1 MKEYADAPEKEIKQ
15 KPEKS
20 KKDSENE
27 KAGTKAENNGKEE
40 KNDRKKEVIE
50 NSEETEEDNEAEKED
65 KEAAE
70 DNLEMRLLPFRER
83 MKAKRAKLKKTLSS
97 MSKKEQFS
105 YILFYYKWT
114 FLAIT
119 IAIVCV
125 VSITLTIYKNTRPF
139 ALSYAVLNISNP
151 MDLNRDFE
159 AEYIDYYGFP
169 KKYQINLDA
178 QRHLDKETYL
188 KVLNSGQDSA
198 DYTGFPAL
206 CFNGR
211 FDVVVTDEKGAEYC
225 SMQEIF
231 NPLQSYFPAD
241 IYPLL
246 EDRIYEAANNDDV
259 VMPFAIDI
267 SDTAFAKSLNTGYEK
282 VYLGFPGTT
291 DENYQHAKLFLK
303 FVLGLDIEVTVPE
316 D

>member
-1 MKEYADAPEKEIKQ
+1 MKEYADAPEKETKQ
-15 KPEKS
+15 KPEKRE
-20 KKDSENE
+20 KNSENK
-27 KAGTKAENNGKEE
+27 KAGTKAEETGE
-40 KNDRKKEVIE
+40 E
-50 NSEETEEDNEAEKED
+50 NSEGTEEDNEGTEEDNEAAKD
-65 KEAAE
+65 VKEAAE

-83 MKAKRAKLKKTLSS
+83 IKAKRAKLKKTLSS

-188 KVLNSGQDSA
+188 QVLNSGQDSA

-211 FDVVVTDEKGAEYC
+211 FDVVITDEKGAEYC

-246 EDRIYEAANNDDV
+246 EDRVYEAANNDDV

-291 DENYQHAKLFLK
+291 EENYQHAKLFLK
-303 FVLGLDIEVTVPE
+303 FILGLDIEVTVPE

>member
-1 MKEYADAPEKEIKQ
+1 MKEYADAPEKETKQ
-15 KPEKS
+15 KPEKRE
-20 KKDSENE
+20 KNSENK
-27 KAGTKAENNGKEE
+27 KAGTKAEETGE
-40 KNDRKKEVIE
+40 E
-50 NSEETEEDNEAEKED
+50 NSEGTEEDNEGTEEDNEAAKD
-65 KEAAE
+65 VKEAAE
-70 DNLEMRLLPFRER
+70 NNLEMRLLPFRER
-83 MKAKRAKLKKTLSS
+83 IKAKRAKLKKTLSS

-188 KVLNSGQDSA
+188 QVLNSGQDSA

-211 FDVVVTDEKGAEYC
+211 FDVVITDEKGAEYC

-291 DENYQHAKLFLK
+291 EENYQHAKLFLK
-303 FVLGLDIEVTVPE
+303 FILGLDIEVTVPE